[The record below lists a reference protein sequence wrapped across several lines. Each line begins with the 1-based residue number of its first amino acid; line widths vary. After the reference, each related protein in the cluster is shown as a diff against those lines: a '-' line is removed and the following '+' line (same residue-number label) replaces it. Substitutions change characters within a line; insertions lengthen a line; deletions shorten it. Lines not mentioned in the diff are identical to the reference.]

1 MSGVHCS
8 FNSARHMDGC
18 VVHLVSPLKHIQF
31 TVYMKFQL
39 VFLLSDEQRRIASSF
54 RLIALAHSKRIECF
68 CSRWSTTSSFQL
80 NKRTNELFTSLLPPS
95 HTATYSTLQRKILW
109 WRSQFSLLP
118 SCLLLLKWIIYS
130 FNYEHFFHLW
140 TSLFDSRTA
149 FEWIKID
156 DYRRF
161 QLSQCE
167 WHLCVSHRCLLRSLT
182 VYYRWFFIVLL
193 WFGWPMHDPDCWLA
207 TT

>member
-80 NKRTNELFTSLLPPS
+80 NKRTNELFTSLLPTAITYCHIQ
-95 HTATYSTLQRKILW
+95 HTTKENIMMTIT
-109 WRSQFSLLP
+109 
-118 SCLLLLKWIIYS
+118 I
-130 FNYEHFFHLW
+130 FFAALV
-140 TSLFDSRTA
+140 LDA
-149 FEWIKID
+149 FEVD
-156 DYRRF
+156 N
-161 QLSQCE
+161 L
-167 WHLCVSHRCLLRSLT
+167 
-182 VYYRWFFIVLL
+182 FF
-193 WFGWPMHDPDCWLA
+193 
-207 TT
+207 